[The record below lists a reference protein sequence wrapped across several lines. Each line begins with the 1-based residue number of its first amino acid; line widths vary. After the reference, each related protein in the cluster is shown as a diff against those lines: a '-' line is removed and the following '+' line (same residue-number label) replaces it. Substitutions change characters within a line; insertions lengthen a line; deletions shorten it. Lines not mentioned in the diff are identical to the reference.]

1 MVGEED
7 GTGMVDGVGGRVK
20 TNVHAKVMSLGRDW
34 ITAQDGRSF
43 CQLAS
48 TLCDKTTE
56 IHVMAD
62 EIDTYKLEDPFANS
76 VPIKGI
82 CRMHVI
88 GSNGETKHLWLNS
101 KHEKSDNKSQ
111 ISLGNTSAESVVAE
125 VATLTKIPPNLV
137 ATMLLK
143 LLGATSL
150 VFMLL

>member
-1 MVGEED
+1 
-7 GTGMVDGVGGRVK
+7 
-20 TNVHAKVMSLGRDW
+20 
-34 ITAQDGRSF
+34 
-43 CQLAS
+43 
-48 TLCDKTTE
+48 
-56 IHVMAD
+56 MAD

-82 CRMHVI
+82 CQMHAI
-88 GSNGETKHLWLNS
+88 GSNGKTKHLWLNS